1 MTVNAH
7 EQLSALLD
15 GELAEAEAAMVVRR
29 VARDEALRSAA
40 LRYSLIGDALRGD
53 LPAGRPANL
62 VARVRA
68 ELESVPV
75 PAPGEATKQPARASR
90 LVTYGAGV
98 AVAASVALVALVAL
112 PGRQQEA
119 LPPLLSANEV
129 ASPVAE
135 IRPEVRSVAQPVF
148 TRAAGGGPD
157 RLTRYYVNHT
167 EFAPAMSGRGAL
179 TRLIMIQP
187 EPVVGE
193 EAGAEAADEPLEE
206 AGNVR

>member
-15 GELAEAEAAMVVRR
+15 GELSEAEAAMVVRR

-53 LPAGRPANL
+53 LPAGKPANL

-68 ELESVPV
+68 ELESVPP
-75 PAPGEATKQPARASR
+75 PATVVQPAAGGSR
-90 LVTYGAGV
+90 FLSYGAGM
-98 AVAASVALVALVAL
+98 AVAASVAIVALVAL
-112 PGRQQEA
+112 PGRQQET

-129 ASPVAE
+129 SSPVAE
-135 IRPEVRSVAQPVF
+135 TRPDLRAAPQPVF

-167 EFAPAMSGRGAL
+167 EYAPAMSGRGAL

-187 EPVVGE
+187 EAVVAE
-193 EAGAEAADEPLEE
+193 EDPADETVALPEE
-206 AGNVR
+206 TGNAR

>member
-1 MTVNAH
+1 MAMTANAH

-15 GELAEAEAAMVVRR
+15 GELPEAEAAMAVRR
-29 VARDEALRSAA
+29 VSRDEALRSAA
-40 LRYSLIGDALRGD
+40 LRYSLIGDALRGE

-68 ELESVPV
+68 RLESEPLPDAQAPAAASASPV
-75 PAPGEATKQPARASR
+75 RRFAG
-90 LVTYGAGV
+90 YGAGV

-112 PGRQQEA
+112 PGRQQQE
-119 LPPLLSANEV
+119 LPPLLSVNEI

-135 IRPEVRSVAQPVF
+135 QRIVQPVF

-167 EFAPAMSGRGAL
+167 EYAPGLSGRGAL

-187 EPVVGE
+187 EPVVPE
-193 EAGAEAADEPLEE
+193 EERLDAAVETAEEP
-206 AGNVR
+206 GTVR

>member
-15 GELAEAEAAMVVRR
+15 GELSEAEAAMVVRR
-29 VARDEALRSAA
+29 VARDDALRSAA

-53 LPAGRPANL
+53 LPAGRPADL
-62 VARVRA
+62 VTRVRA
-68 ELESVPV
+68 ELDSV
-75 PAPGEATKQPARASR
+75 PAPAPREAAKAPARAGR
-90 LVTYGAGV
+90 LLSYGAGV

-119 LPPLLSANEV
+119 LPPLAANEV

-135 IRPEVRSVAQPVF
+135 IRPDLRAVAQPVF

-206 AGNVR
+206 AGNAR

>member
-15 GELAEAEAAMVVRR
+15 GELTEAEAAMVVRR
-29 VARDEALRSAA
+29 VARDEALRCAA

-53 LPAGRPANL
+53 LPQGRPADL

-68 ELESVPV
+68 ELDRV
-75 PAPGEATKQPARASR
+75 PAPAPAVHAPARTSR
-90 LVTYGAGV
+90 VIAYGGGV
-98 AVAASVALVALVAL
+98 AVAASVALVALLAL

-135 IRPEVRSVAQPVF
+135 IRPELRTVVQPVF

-167 EFAPAMSGRGAL
+167 EYAPAMSGRGAL

-187 EPVVGE
+187 EVAAAE
-193 EAGAEAADEPLEE
+193 EAGADDADAPLEE
-206 AGNVR
+206 AGNAR